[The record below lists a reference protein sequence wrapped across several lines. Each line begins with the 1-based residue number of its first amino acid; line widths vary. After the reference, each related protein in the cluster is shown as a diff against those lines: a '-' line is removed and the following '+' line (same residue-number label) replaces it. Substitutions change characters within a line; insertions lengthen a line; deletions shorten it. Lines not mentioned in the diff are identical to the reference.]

1 MRHSIP
7 RMPLSLADLD
17 QWNPDSIHEVFQAT
31 LSRAEVTRL
40 TADSLTRVI
49 AAVPWSGEAH
59 DAALREN
66 NAIAADLRLHAA
78 EVEAVSRAASIAE
91 VEIRAVKSDW
101 QKICRM
107 ADRWGITIDTATN
120 SIVPPDPLPDDAD
133 EVERRMQI
141 LEDQIV
147 ALLQRADDADSD
159 LAAAID
165 GASGQESADDLN
177 RGVQGTTAEEKE
189 NVDRFIKVFGRPP
202 TTPEDWEKVSWL
214 DPSNSDPA
222 VKGVESSVVVA
233 NIRPVPGQGTV
244 RGSLFIMDD
253 QVLDPFAPDGFD
265 VNAYGSLYDY
275 GNNRG
280 FSEHFDLRNAKGAFL
295 IDYDSGVVIFRQN
308 PTHDTL
314 GQVKIGDPDVRVTQ
328 ADDGTVRMDY
338 ELPNPAAM
346 LGPVNMAEAFGLPVK
361 GTIFVTPGSDG
372 PRASGLIGNYP
383 SAEIYADKPDG
394 TTRVLLRDEQD
405 DHSIVGPMLELG
417 HYHLAG
423 SLPSPGL
430 QKELDFA
437 RTHMQFA
444 GPGGSI
450 QVRESLPSLNPGGT
464 RLVHP

>member
-1 MRHSIP
+1 MS
-7 RMPLSLADLD
+7 LSLADLD

-40 TADSLTRVI
+40 TADSLTRVM
-49 AAVPWSGEAH
+49 AAMPWSGEAH
-59 DAALREN
+59 DAALRDN
-66 NAIAADLRLHAA
+66 NAIVADLRLHAA

-120 SIVPPDPLPDDAD
+120 SIVPPNPLAADAD

-141 LEDQIV
+141 IEDQIV
-147 ALLQRADDADSD
+147 ALLQRADDADRD

-165 GASGQESADDLN
+165 GASGHESADDLN
-177 RGVQGTTAEEKE
+177 REVQGTTATEEE

-214 DPSNSDPA
+214 DPSNSDPT

-265 VNAYGSLYDY
+265 FNSYGSLYDY

-280 FSEHFDLRNAKGAFL
+280 FSEHFDLRN
-295 IDYDSGVVIFRQN
+295 RQGRL
-308 PTHDTL
+308 PYRLRQRRGDLPAESDARH
-314 GQVKIGDPDVRVTQ
+314 IGPSQDR
-328 ADDGTVRMDY
+328 R
-338 ELPNPAAM
+338 
-346 LGPVNMAEAFGLPVK
+346 
-361 GTIFVTPGSDG
+361 SR
-372 PRASGLIGNYP
+372 RASHAGRGRYRSNGLRT
-383 SAEIYADKPDG
+383 AE
-394 TTRVLLRDEQD
+394 
-405 DHSIVGPMLELG
+405 SVG
-417 HYHLAG
+417 H
-423 SLPSPGL
+423 
-430 QKELDFA
+430 
-437 RTHMQFA
+437 
-444 GPGGSI
+444 
-450 QVRESLPSLNPGGT
+450 VGT
-464 RLVHP
+464 RQHGRGFWPASEGHDFPGTRRRRTARLGADRQLSLGRDPRG